1 MKNRT
6 FVAALCLLALPAWG
20 LSQSFLLQGPPPDGN
35 GRITLRYFWPQA
47 GLYGDRGHDLLSGL
61 YDLSAAYRLG
71 ERLHLAVALPY
82 LAYRD
87 SFVNWEQ
94 EKITRSGS
102 GLGAVSVALRYRL
115 SRGEVRSTAL
125 TAGAY
130 LPTFGGAGDDFW
142 ERETLSAVGLEADFP
157 EFPKSLDATTLFARI
172 ARTSGLNRGW
182 RAGLEGGAF
191 ILLPRGGGAMPL
203 YAQAGVSVGR
213 SAGPVDLTAEWCGS
227 VRLAGFV
234 DEFYIHLYHQAGLG
248 ASWGR
253 GRLRPGIFYTMP
265 LDRHSRENSRGA
277 IGVRLSCEL

>member
-6 FVAALCLLALPAWG
+6 LIAVLCLLALPAWG
-20 LSQSFLLQGPPPDGN
+20 LAQSFLLQGPPPDGK

-47 GLYGDRGHDLLSGL
+47 GLYGDRGYDLLSGL

-71 ERLHLAVALPY
+71 ERLHLVAALPY

-94 EKITRSGS
+94 EKITRRGS
-102 GLGAVSVALRYRL
+102 GLGGISVALRHLL
-115 SRGEVRSTAL
+115 SRGEGRNTTL

-130 LPTFGGAGDDFW
+130 LPTFDCAKRDYW
-142 ERETLSAVGLEADFP
+142 ECKNLSAVGIEADFP

-172 ARTSGLNRGW
+172 ARYRGLNGGW

-191 ILLPRGGGAMPL
+191 LMIPRGGGTAPL
-203 YAQAGVSVGR
+203 YAQAGVAVGR
-213 SAGPVDLTAEWCGS
+213 SAGPVDVTAEWSGT

-234 DEFYIHLYHQAGLG
+234 DEFFIHIYHQVGLG

-253 GRLRPGIFYTMP
+253 GRLRPGVFYTMP

-277 IGVRLSCEL
+277 VGVRLSYEL

>member
-1 MKNRT
+1 MKSRT

-20 LSQSFLLQGPPPDGN
+20 LAQSFLLQGPPPDDK
-35 GRITLRYFWPQA
+35 GRVTLRYFWPQA
-47 GLYGDRGHDLLSGL
+47 GLYGDRGYDLGSGL

-71 ERLHLAVALPY
+71 ERLHLVAALPY
-82 LAYRD
+82 IAYRD

-94 EKITRSGS
+94 EKVTRRGS
-102 GLGAVSVALRYRL
+102 GLGAMSVALRYDLGRN
-115 SRGEVRSTAL
+115 EVRSTTL

-130 LPTFGGAGDDFW
+130 LPTFDCAKRDFW
-142 ERETLSAVGLEADFP
+142 ECENLSSVGLEADFP

-172 ARTSGLNRGW
+172 ARYGGRNRGW
-182 RAGLEGGAF
+182 RGGLEGGAF
-191 ILLPRGGGAMPL
+191 LMIPRGGGTAPL
-203 YAQAGVSVGR
+203 YAQAGVSAGR
-213 SAGPVDLTAEWCGS
+213 SAGPVEVTAEWSGT

-234 DEFYIHLYHQAGLG
+234 DEFFIHIYHQAGLG
-248 ASWGR
+248 VCWGR